1 MVSLLKILK
10 ALADENR
17 LKIVELLLLH
27 NPCVGAI
34 AMHVGISEAAVSQHL
49 KILKDVGLLDGE
61 RCGHFTH
68 YRINQASLK
77 ELGESL
83 AHFSNT
89 ERSSCMKKAGIC
101 PRKESPRRQARAEGA
116 GLLPLFCQ
124 GTGKHKQISSKQ
136 G

>member
-49 KILKDVGLLDGE
+49 KILKVCMRKTRPSAASAYKQQKRLMSAALSVVCMLVADRTRRGQLTL
-61 RCGHFTH
+61 
-68 YRINQASLK
+68 RI
-77 ELGESL
+77 
-83 AHFSNT
+83 
-89 ERSSCMKKAGIC
+89 
-101 PRKESPRRQARAEGA
+101 
-116 GLLPLFCQ
+116 
-124 GTGKHKQISSKQ
+124 GTRGFGCIS
-136 G
+136 

>member
-68 YRINQASLK
+68 YRINQAVIIPFLVGLQSRAYAACFSFMAGVMPPIPMFGRSL
-77 ELGESL
+77 L
-83 AHFSNT
+83 
-89 ERSSCMKKAGIC
+89 
-101 PRKESPRRQARAEGA
+101 
-116 GLLPLFCQ
+116 
-124 GTGKHKQISSKQ
+124 
-136 G
+136 